1 MRRVVVDA
9 SALAALTFREPTTRN
24 LAAEI
29 DNTTIHAPWLL
40 KFELA
45 NVAMTKARQQ
55 PDATPEIF
63 AALSFALDDSSD
75 IVWHDVQATDV
86 ALMAHATGLSAYDAS
101 YLWLAG
107 TLDADLVTLDKKL
120 AAAIEE

>member
-1 MRRVVVDA
+1 LRRVVVDA

-29 DNTTIHAPWLL
+29 NNTTIHAPWLL

-45 NVAMTKARQQ
+45 NVAMAKARQQ

-63 AALSFALDDSSD
+63 AALSLALDDSSD

-120 AAAIEE
+120 AAAMEE

>member
-1 MRRVVVDA
+1 LRRVVVDA
-9 SALAALTFREPTTRN
+9 SALAALTFREPNTRN

-29 DNTTIHAPWLL
+29 NNTTIHAPWLL

-45 NVAMTKARQQ
+45 NVAMDKARQQ

-63 AALSFALDDSSD
+63 AALSLALDGSSD

-120 AAAIEE
+120 AAAMEE

>member
-1 MRRVVVDA
+1 LRRVVVDA
-9 SALAALTFREPTTRN
+9 SALAALTFHEPTTRN

-45 NVAMTKARQQ
+45 NVAMVKSRRQ

-63 AALSFALDDSSD
+63 AALALALNDSSD
-75 IVWHDVQATDV
+75 IVWHDVQAIDV
-86 ALMAHATGLSAYDAS
+86 ALMAKATGLSAYDAS

>member
-9 SALAALTFREPTTRN
+9 SAMAAIVFREPGNPGLEAQLEDTSV
-24 LAAEI
+24 
-29 DNTTIHAPWLL
+29 HAPCLL
-40 KFELA
+40 KFELT
-45 NVAMTKARQQ
+45 NVALVKARRQ
-55 PDATPEIF
+55 PNVAPQIF
-63 AALSFALDDSSD
+63 AALGIALDDACG

-107 TLDADLVTLDKKL
+107 MLDADLVTLNKKL
-120 AAAIEE
+120 AATMEG